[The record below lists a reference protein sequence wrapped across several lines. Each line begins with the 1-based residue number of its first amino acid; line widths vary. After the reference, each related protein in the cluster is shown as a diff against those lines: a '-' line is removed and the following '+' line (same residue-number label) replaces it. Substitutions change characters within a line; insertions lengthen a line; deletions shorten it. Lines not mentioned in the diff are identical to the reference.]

1 MKGRR
6 ADQAFRTT
14 RASAATGFEPAMMTG
29 LRSIS
34 AISGWRSA
42 IAPRA
47 WRMPARAWQSTA
59 GRPRNAPR
67 SSFARMSKSSSS
79 ASAALRGADRK
90 AVSFSASATI
100 PPRPNRTQGPKPA
113 KRVII
118 GLVPATD
125 RLAEAD
131 PPRPEVC
138 ERLGDVGAALG
149 DHAEMPLSFFQG
161 GDGDVQ
167 GIFGVYDPHAV
178 GTQEADTISFRDLPE
193 TFLQLP
199 PFLSGLL
206 ETGADDDRA
215 LCAYF
220 CEILEER
227 DDLGRGDDPYCQ
239 GRRFWEVKRG
249 GVGSAS
255 QDGLFRRMDGVEFP
269 PPAVREGGES
279 LHGSP

>member
-1 MKGRR
+1 
-6 ADQAFRTT
+6 
-14 RASAATGFEPAMMTG
+14 
-29 LRSIS
+29 
-34 AISGWRSA
+34 
-42 IAPRA
+42 
-47 WRMPARAWQSTA
+47 
-59 GRPRNAPR
+59 
-67 SSFARMSKSSSS
+67 
-79 ASAALRGADRK
+79 
-90 AVSFSASATI
+90 
-100 PPRPNRTQGPKPA
+100 
-113 KRVII
+113 
-118 GLVPATD
+118 
-125 RLAEAD
+125 
-131 PPRPEVC
+131 
-138 ERLGDVGAALG
+138 
-149 DHAEMPLSFFQG
+149 MPLSFFQG

-227 DDLGRGDDPYCQ
+227 DDLGRGDDQHCQ
-239 GRRFWEVKRG
+239 VRRFWEVKRG

-269 PPAVREGGES
+269 PPAVREDGES
-279 LHGSP
+279 LHVSHLHGVVARSGDRDGARVQQQVERIVRHASFPHFYRTRVLKIRSLRAQDIIHASGIRFSSNAGFSESLSAGEGSGTIGKGPLPVKKKREIIDGFEAASTRSTTTPGTGSGSSRWKRR